1 MSSLSRPRRAAAWFV
16 AAAAGNA
23 EGAVYGALMIG
34 VLLAAEDARRE
45 TYAETIGATAVVLV
59 IYWLSHLYATILGVR
74 LRTSEPLDAGVLRKS
89 ALHELPVMEG
99 GVAPLLV
106 LAVAWVGGAS
116 VPDGVTA
123 AVIATVICIIV
134 LEVVAAWRAR
144 FRDARVWV
152 HGILGAVTGLGVVA
166 IKVLF
171 HV

>member
-1 MSSLSRPRRAAAWFV
+1 M
-16 AAAAGNA
+16 AAGNA

-34 VLLAAEDARRE
+34 VLLAADDARRE
-45 TYAETIGATAVVLV
+45 TYAETIGATAIVLV
-59 IYWLSHLYATILGVR
+59 IYWLSHLYTTILGVR
-74 LRTSEPLDAGVLRKS
+74 LRTSEPLDARVIRKS

-99 GVAPLLV
+99 GVAPVLV

-123 AVIATVICIIV
+123 AVITTVVCIIV

-144 FRDARVWV
+144 VRGGRVWV
-152 HGILGAVTGLGVVA
+152 SGILGAATGLSVVA
-166 IKVLF
+166 VKVLF